1 MRLERWWCRGF
12 AAIAITG
19 ALACK
24 ESRPLGDTD
33 GARLDVLA
41 TQAMVPGESL
51 GTIRLG
57 EMTIAQFASA
67 FGSGVATMLQ
77 GDEVGIELSF
87 RDRQLSFLFLAEGAC
102 DGALRSAGRDTGPLM
117 GDRLAA
123 FQARFPDCRD
133 MPLHS
138 IAVVAGPTPEQTFW
152 RGKVA
157 GVAGLWDPASE
168 AGKVPGEV
176 DGPARFVAGMSAS
189 RGDLDSYR
197 LLGTWIE
204 YEREGQAASSS
215 GPVIRYIT
223 IFRMPTAAP

>member
-1 MRLERWWCRGF
+1 MRLERWWYRGF
-12 AAIAITG
+12 AAIVVTG
-19 ALACK
+19 ALACG
-24 ESRPLGDTD
+24 EDRPLGDTD
-33 GARLDVLA
+33 GGGLDVLA

-57 EMTIAQFASA
+57 EMTLAQFASA
-67 FGSGVATMLQ
+67 FGSGVASVVQ
-77 GDEVGIELSF
+77 GDDVGIELSF
-87 RDRQLSFLFLAEGAC
+87 RNRQVSFLFQAEGAC

-138 IAVVAGPTPEQTFW
+138 IAVVAGPSPEQTFW
-152 RGKVA
+152 RGKLA
-157 GVAGLWDPASE
+157 GVAGLWDPAAE
-168 AGKVPGEV
+168 AGKVPGEA
-176 DGPARFVAGMSAS
+176 DGPARFVAGMSGA
-189 RGDLDSYR
+189 RGDLESLR

-204 YEREGQAASSS
+204 YEREGQAAASS